1 MTEAESSR
9 NSTGFLLPHQPPSR
23 ASVTD
28 HPMSAES
35 NAPADLN
42 SLGLDLTE
50 MFRPSWTKEGGQPSE
65 TSRLAASF
73 GEDDRGDRPRRG
85 DRDSR
90 GPRRDDRPGR
100 DRGPRPER
108 PGGDRN
114 RGPRRDSREGGRR
127 EDRGPRRHEE
137 RELREPAAPPP
148 ALEGWKL
155 DLVPEHAAIEGIA
168 KQVRSRAKA
177 YPLFE
182 LSRLIL
188 KLSDRYSVKLTPLS
202 EETQGLFRAKLDGS
216 LWTSRKEAVDHL
228 LSEHLGTFYR
238 RSTVAT
244 EPPKGAFTVVAQCG
258 MSGVL
263 LGPPNH
269 HEYTSKV
276 IALHGSRFKNMP
288 FEVFKSRIKMVR
300 DEALI
305 EQWKTEQS
313 TKTIYTPVVPGEEA
327 VVEAAAEPVA
337 ELSSEQTATEVSPE
351 GAPTAEAIT
360 ETALESSVET
370 PAAVEE
376 AAETAPASE
385 PDTEAPAAE
394 ESGEQSADAGEESP
408 TPASSPEA
416 DGLSF
421 SEITTHFLANH
432 ADEQIEPAS
441 GELTLSG
448 RAALHGSTKLLR
460 ELLLRHL
467 RDTDRFPLTLAQSI
481 GKELTSLGL
490 QLFKSHKKIIHVSM
504 ARPRYLDRQTT
515 PIGENFKAI
524 LEYLESHPN
533 QRRDKQWT
541 ALLALR
547 TETVEPGASTT
558 PVVSA
563 EETSSTAE
571 TTEPTAGAESAP
583 VAPAPAAAID
593 EATLKRREQ
602 ALGADLL
609 WLLHQGHVIDFAM
622 GNLQAA
628 TPPKPQPQ
636 KKEKAPAAS
645 KETSMDETLTGDL
658 GEVQSGGSAA
668 SAAEESKDV
677 IHEPSEHHEPLEIPA
692 GTVFETP
699 PPSEDPGQV
708 LPN

>member
-1 MTEAESSR
+1 
-9 NSTGFLLPHQPPSR
+9 
-23 ASVTD
+23 
-28 HPMSAES
+28 MSDDS
-35 NAPADLN
+35 KAPADLS
-42 SLGLDLTE
+42 SLGTDLTE
-50 MFRPSWTKEGGQPSE
+50 MFRPSWTKEGGQPAE

-73 GEDDRGDRPRRG
+73 GDEEGDRPRHAG
-85 DRDSR
+85 R
-90 GPRRDDRPGR
+90 GPRRDERSGR

-108 PGGDRN
+108 SGGDRD
-114 RGPRRDSREGGRR
+114 RGPRRDGRGAPRGKESGRR
-127 EDRGPRRHEE
+127 DERGPRRHEE
-137 RELREPAAPPP
+137 RAPREPAAPPA

-155 DLVPEHAAIEGIA
+155 DLIPEPAAIEGIA

-202 EETQGLFRAKLDGS
+202 EETHGLFRAKLDGS
-216 LWTSRKEAVDHL
+216 LWNSRKEAVDHL
-228 LSEHLGTFYR
+228 LSEHLGKFYR
-238 RSTVAT
+238 RTTVAT

-276 IALHGSRFKNMP
+276 IALHGSKFRNMP

-313 TKTIYTPVVPGEEA
+313 TKTVYTAVVPGEEEQVA
-327 VVEAAAEPVA
+327 TAAVA
-337 ELSSEQTATEVSPE
+337 ENEPIAEVPAVEPPVSSETTEGTTEVL
-351 GAPTAEAIT
+351 PTQ
-360 ETALESSVET
+360 ET
-370 PAAVEE
+370 
-376 AAETAPASE
+376 
-385 PDTEAPAAE
+385 APAAE
-394 ESGEQSADAGEESP
+394 ETTAEAAAPTEETAPTETGSTPSEAEAAEASEEPAADSSSESK
-408 TPASSPEA
+408 
-416 DGLSF
+416 GLSF
-421 SEITTHFLANH
+421 EEITADFLANH
-432 ADEQIEPAS
+432 AENEIEPAA

-467 RDTDRFPLTLAQSI
+467 RELDRFPLTLAQAV
-481 GKELTSLGL
+481 GKELTSQGL

-515 PIGENFKAI
+515 PISEAFKAI
-524 LEYLESHPN
+524 LEYLEAHPN
-533 QRRDKQWT
+533 QRRDKQWN
-541 ALLALR
+541 ALLAIRTGIPLR
-547 TETVEPGASTT
+547 TAK
-558 PVVSA
+558 
-563 EETSSTAE
+563 
-571 TTEPTAGAESAP
+571 AESAKQEP
-583 VAPAPAAAID
+583 VEVVQTEQTEAATPATSSPAPVISDD
-593 EATLKRREQ
+593 EVKKHEQ

-636 KKEKAPAAS
+636 KKEKAAPVSQEAP
-645 KETSMDETLTGDL
+645 MDETLTGDV
-658 GEVQSGGSAA
+658 GAVQTGGSAA
-668 SAAEESKDV
+668 SPAEESKDV
-677 IHEPSEHHEPLEIPA
+677 IHEPAVHHEPLEITP
-692 GTVFETP
+692 GSVLETLP
-699 PPSEDPGQV
+699 PEDPGQI
-708 LPN
+708 LPS

>member
-1 MTEAESSR
+1 
-9 NSTGFLLPHQPPSR
+9 
-23 ASVTD
+23 
-28 HPMSAES
+28 MSDDS
-35 NAPADLN
+35 KAPADLS

-50 MFRPSWTKEGGQPSE
+50 MFRPSWTKEGGQPAE

-73 GEDDRGDRPRRG
+73 GDDEGDRARQG
-85 DRDSR
+85 GR
-90 GPRRDDRPGR
+90 GPRRDDRSGR

-108 PGGDRN
+108 PGGIGGDRD
-114 RGPRRDSREGGRR
+114 RGPRRDSRGGPRGKEGGRR
-127 EDRGPRRHEE
+127 DERGPRRHEE
-137 RELREPAAPPP
+137 RAPREPAAPPP

-155 DLVPEHAAIEGIA
+155 DLIPEPAAIEGIA

-202 EETQGLFRAKLDGS
+202 EETHGLFRAKLDGS
-216 LWTSRKEAVDHL
+216 LWNSRKEAADHL
-228 LSEHLGTFYR
+228 LSEHLGKFYR
-238 RSTVAT
+238 RTTVAT

-276 IALHGSRFKNMP
+276 IALHGSKFRNMP

-313 TKTIYTPVVPGEEA
+313 TKTIYTPVVPGEE
-327 VVEAAAEPVA
+327 EQVA
-337 ELSSEQTATEVSPE
+337 
-351 GAPTAEAIT
+351 
-360 ETALESSVET
+360 
-370 PAAVEE
+370 
-376 AAETAPASE
+376 TAPLIAKE
-385 PDTEAPAAE
+385 PAAE
-394 ESGEQSADAGEESP
+394 ESTAEISVSAESLEATPEATAPAEETAPATEEITTEAVAPAEESAPAEAESSSSEVEAAEPSAEP
-408 TPASSPEA
+408 TAESSSETK
-416 DGLSF
+416 GLSF
-421 SEITTHFLANH
+421 EQLTADFLTNH
-432 ADEQIEPAS
+432 ADNEIETAS
-441 GELTLSG
+441 GVLTVSG
-448 RAALHGSTKLLR
+448 RVALHGSTKLLR

-467 RDTDRFPLTLAQSI
+467 RELDRFPLPLAQTV

-515 PIGENFKAI
+515 PTSESFKAI
-524 LEYLESHPN
+524 LEYLEAHPN

-547 TETVEPGASTT
+547 TEVA
-558 PVVSA
+558 
-563 EETSSTAE
+563 ETSSPKQDVVAEISATETSTASVE
-571 TTEPTAGAESAP
+571 GTEAS
-583 VAPAPAAAID
+583 PAPASTPTPAVD
-593 EATLKRREQ
+593 EETLKRREQ

-609 WLLHQGHVIDFAM
+609 WLLHQGHVLDFAM

-636 KKEKAPAAS
+636 KKEKASPVSEGA
-645 KETSMDETLTGDL
+645 SMDETLTGDA
-658 GEVQSGGSAA
+658 GAVQTGGSSA
-668 SAAEESKDV
+668 SPSEESKDV
-677 IHEPSEHHEPLEIPA
+677 IHEPAVHHEPLEIPPGA
-692 GTVFETP
+692 VLETLP
-699 PPSEDPGQV
+699 PEDPGQV